1 MFCLHCDLFVEVD
14 VSRLD
19 MRVGK
24 IVDVKRHPD
33 ADTLYV
39 EQSKCICKNSMSKW
53 TFTYSILICS
63 HDTFHT
69 CTHHLTVP
77 YFCIIL

>member
-39 EQSKCICKNSMSKW
+39 EQSKCIICTSSMSKW
-53 TFTYSILICS
+53 AFRYSILICS
-63 HDTFHT
+63 DETFHT
-69 CTHHLTVP
+69 CTLTT
-77 YFCIIL
+77 